1 MPLLDKDENGLNDAY
16 LRLANCCKATPLIGD
31 IRFSGRLRTIFETF
45 HPEVIF
51 HAAAHTHVHLVET
64 NACEAITNNVTGTR
78 NLVEQSLAF
87 GVSRFVQV
95 SRDKAVNPTSIMGA
109 SKRLCEMIVQSQRHG
124 HETLFCCVRFGNVL
138 DSRGSMVPI
147 FQQQIARGGP
157 VTVTH
162 PDAKRYLMTI
172 PEAVGLLIE
181 AGTLAGSGK
190 LFVLD
195 RGEPVLIRHL
205 ARDLI
210 ELSGLSPSRDIRVEI
225 TRLKPGEKVCEQLL
239 DVDTE
244 SMQPTL
250 LHKVCTIHTAD
261 FDTAAFARKLRALEK
276 AAWDDDAEDVHR
288 KLADLGIGF
297 VYDTPVRLWPV
308 NTRPLASASAGAP
321 LGSGV
326 RINAL
331 RRQPETASD

>member
-1 MPLLDKDENGLNDAY
+1 
-16 LRLANCCKATPLIGD
+16 
-31 IRFSGRLRTIFETF
+31 
-45 HPEVIF
+45 
-51 HAAAHTHVHLVET
+51 
-64 NACEAITNNVTGTR
+64 
-78 NLVEQSLAF
+78 
-87 GVSRFVQV
+87 
-95 SRDKAVNPTSIMGA
+95 
-109 SKRLCEMIVQSQRHG
+109 MIVQSQRHG

-288 KLADLGIGF
+288 KLADLGI
-297 VYDTPVRLWPV
+297 
-308 NTRPLASASAGAP
+308 
-321 LGSGV
+321 
-326 RINAL
+326 
-331 RRQPETASD
+331 